1 MEDPNKNRL
10 IVKSSLAAILSL
22 IVACG
27 PNDKNKSSHM
37 INQANPLESTG
48 VGVTGAA
55 GGGSEAP
62 AAPTFSS
69 ANSGQQSAPVSI
81 GTTDGVG
88 GNGIDGKLYED
99 YIFHPEK
106 EPAFVSVLRP
116 KMKALA
122 KVLNLLGSA
131 DSALDLSKLNEVFID
146 SLWRMKTWYLIPSGL
161 KVLPNETV
169 GAAFLSQDQEQ
180 YALQDKFGVWI
191 DKKAYNKMD
200 ERAKARLL
208 LHEWVA
214 SLYIMKR
221 VYTHKEMCRYVMGVF
236 AGIPTVRDQMGI
248 EKASCLDAPDE
259 PLSEN
264 GPKLIPDDYA
274 HIRAVTNHIFNLDEN
289 ENPETFKAFLQKNQL
304 WAEEASDTSEDNFSL
319 SKWFRHTDK
328 KITSKS
334 FVDMMATAKRE
345 EELSGKCYDIV
356 DSDLPEGS
364 QNIIEDV
371 CRLEFE
377 KFSGTSQFYKLSATN
392 SVGEVVISSSAFLD
406 GGQLIY
412 SNNLPISK
420 SGVYVYRDVATHS
433 LTREQ
438 SSTPGTEVSQL
449 SFLFTSKMRFLG
461 VIHFSSQISRI
472 TTKEISLNGGE
483 FRQAPYLNL
492 ETPKQLN
499 RRWVTTFFAA
509 KSIELKD
516 LDQELR
522 EALLSLRKNGVY
534 SPFVMDISD
543 GSNQNSGGRKRESAK

>member
-10 IVKSSLAAILSL
+10 IVKSYLAAILSL

-27 PNDKNKSSHM
+27 PKDKNKSSHM

-48 VGVTGAA
+48 VGVTAA
-55 GGGSEAP
+55 GGGSESP
-62 AAPTFSS
+62 AAPNLSS
-69 ANSGQQSAPVSI
+69 INSGQSPAPVGL

-106 EPAFVSVLRP
+106 EAAFVSVLRP

-122 KVLNLLGSA
+122 KVLNLLSSP
-131 DSALDLSKLNEVFID
+131 DKALDLSKLNEVLIN

-161 KVLPNETV
+161 KVLPNEAV
-169 GAAFLSQDQEQ
+169 GAGFLSQDQEQ

-200 ERAKARLL
+200 ERAQARSL

-214 SLYIMKR
+214 SLYILKR
-221 VYTHKEMCRYVMGVF
+221 VYTQKEICRYVMGVF
-236 AGIPTVRDQMGI
+236 AGIPTLRDQMGI
-248 EKASCLDAPDE
+248 DKASCIEAPDV

-304 WAEEASDTSEDNFSL
+304 WAEEASDTSEDNFFL